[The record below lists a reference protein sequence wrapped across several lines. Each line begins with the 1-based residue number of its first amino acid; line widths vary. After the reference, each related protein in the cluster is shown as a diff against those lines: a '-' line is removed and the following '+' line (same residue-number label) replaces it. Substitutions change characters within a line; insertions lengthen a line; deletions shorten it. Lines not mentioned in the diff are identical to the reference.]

1 MFHIYIISIIS
12 VFLGRHIVCLHRH
25 FFCLRRHLEILG
37 NPRAKKVS
45 RIFKEPVLNY
55 QVFKP
60 FYARLGDKERPIGES
75 ERRESAQ
82 V

>member
-60 FYARLGDKERPIGES
+60 FYARLPHPPQYPFYSRDEFP
-75 ERRESAQ
+75 
-82 V
+82 

>member
-1 MFHIYIISIIS
+1 MS
-12 VFLGRHIVCLHRH
+12 RHIVCLHRH

-45 RIFKEPVLNY
+45 RIFKERVLNY

-60 FYARLGDKERPIGES
+60 FYVRLEEEVAEVEDDDEWEEEEEGGVVK
-75 ERRESAQ
+75 
-82 V
+82 